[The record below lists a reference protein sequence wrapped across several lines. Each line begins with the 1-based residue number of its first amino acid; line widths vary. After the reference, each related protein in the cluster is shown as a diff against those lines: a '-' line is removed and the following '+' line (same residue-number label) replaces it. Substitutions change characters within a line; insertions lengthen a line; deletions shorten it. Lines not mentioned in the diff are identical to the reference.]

1 MLVAH
6 VGSGTY
12 EPLQLLPLVVVGVAY
27 AMRARTLARRGKPV
41 STRRQVSFAAG
52 VALIIAALVSPLAH
66 LGEELLVAHMAQHL
80 VLGDLASL
88 LIVLGLT
95 GPLLQPLLSVRGL
108 GWLRGLVHPLVALPI
123 WIANLILWHVPAL
136 YQGALSSE
144 PLHALEHA
152 SFFGAGLVMWMAL
165 LGPLPKPAWFGNLGR
180 LLYVV
185 VVRFA
190 GAALGNAFMWAG
202 TVFYPD
208 YAPGEASWDI
218 APLADQ
224 GAAGVV
230 MTLEQGM
237 VTLGLFTWLFF
248 RWANESE
255 ERQRLLDLAEAR
267 GIPLDEARAAR
278 AVAAGQGARLEQR
291 LRESEPPRHGGG
303 GAEHV
308 AGLTEEQPTGAARDP

>member
-1 MLVAH
+1 MPVPIAH

-12 EPLQLLPLVVVGVAY
+12 EPLQLVPLAVVGVAY
-27 AMRARTLARRGKPV
+27 ALRARTLSRRGKPV
-41 STRRQVSFAAG
+41 AAWRQASFASG
-52 VALIIAALVSPLAH
+52 LALILAVLVSPVAH
-66 LGEELLVAHMAQHL
+66 IGEELLVAHMAQHL
-80 VLGDLASL
+80 VIGDLAAL

-95 GPLLQPLLSVRGL
+95 GPLLQPLLALRSL
-108 GWLRGLVHPLVALPI
+108 GWLSHLFNPLVALPL
-123 WIANLILWHVPAL
+123 WLANFVLWHVPAL
-136 YQGALSSE
+136 YQGALASE
-144 PLHALEHA
+144 PLHALEHG
-152 SFFGAGLVMWMAL
+152 SFFAVGFAMWMGL
-165 LGPLPKPAWFGNLGR
+165 LGPLPKPAWFGNLAR
-180 LLYVV
+180 LTYVI

-224 GAAGVV
+224 GVAGVV
-230 MTLEQGM
+230 MTFEQGL

-255 ERQRLLDLAEAR
+255 ERQRLLDLAHDR

-278 AVAAGQGARLEQR
+278 AVEAGQGARLERR
-291 LRESEPPRHGGG
+291 LRDRRVG
-303 GAEHV
+303 V
-308 AGLTEEQPTGAARDP
+308 DP

>member
-1 MLVAH
+1 MPVAH

-12 EPLQLLPLVVVGVAY
+12 EPLQLLPLAVAAVAY
-27 AMRARTLARRGKPV
+27 ALRARTLARRGKPV
-41 STRRQVSFAAG
+41 PAWRQASFAAG
-52 VALIIAALVSPLAH
+52 LALILAALVSPIAH

-80 VLGDLASL
+80 VLGDLAAL

-95 GPLLQPLLSVRGL
+95 GPLLQPLLSAPGL
-108 GWLRGLVHPLVALPI
+108 AWLRWLAHPLVALPI
-123 WIANLILWHVPAL
+123 WIANLVLWHVPAL

-152 SFFGAGLVMWMAL
+152 SFLSAGVLMWMAL
-165 LGPLPKPAWFGNLGR
+165 LGPLPKPAWFGNPARLG
-180 LLYVV
+180 YVIA
-185 VVRFA
+185 VRFG

-208 YAPGEASWDI
+208 YRAGEASWDI

-230 MTLEQGM
+230 MTFEQGL
-237 VTLGLFTWLFF
+237 VTLGLFAWLFF
-248 RWANESE
+248 RWANETE
-255 ERQRLLDLAEAR
+255 ERQRLLDLADAR

-278 AVAAGQGARLEQR
+278 AVAAGQGARLEER
-291 LRESEPPRHGGG
+291 LRGS
-303 GAEHV
+303 
-308 AGLTEEQPTGAARDP
+308 

>member
-1 MLVAH
+1 MPVAH

-12 EPLQLLPLVVVGVAY
+12 EPLQLLPLAAAAVAY
-27 AMRARTLARRGKPV
+27 ALRARTLARRGKPV
-41 STRRQVSFAAG
+41 PAWRQASFATG
-52 VALIIAALVSPLAH
+52 LALILAALVSPIAH

-80 VLGDLASL
+80 VLGDLAAL

-95 GPLLQPLLSVRGL
+95 GPLLQPLLSAPGL
-108 GWLRGLVHPLVALPI
+108 GWLRWLAHPLVALPI
-123 WIANLILWHVPAL
+123 WIANLVLWHVPAL

-152 SFFGAGLVMWMAL
+152 SFLSAGVLMWMAL
-165 LGPLPKPAWFGNLGR
+165 LGPLPKPAWFGNPARLG
-180 LLYVV
+180 YVIA
-185 VVRFA
+185 VRFG

-208 YAPGEASWDI
+208 YRDGEASWDI

-230 MTLEQGM
+230 MTIEQGM
-237 VTLGLFTWLFF
+237 VTLALFAWLFF
-248 RWANESE
+248 RWANETE
-255 ERQRLLDLAEAR
+255 ERQRLLDLADAR

-278 AVAAGQGARLEQR
+278 AVAAGQGARLEER
-291 LRESEPPRHGGG
+291 LRGS
-303 GAEHV
+303 
-308 AGLTEEQPTGAARDP
+308 